1 VPARSI
7 SRVVVAV
14 VAVVAVVVVAV
25 VAFAGGVAESVAVAV
40 VADVAVAVVV
50 VAVVVVVVADVAVV
64 VVAFAACAVVAA
76 AKTAVAAQDSNSLKT
91 EPGPA
96 QEPKWVVASA
106 VVVEV
111 VAVAEPGSRD
121 ASLPPKWKLNY
132 SFTNEWGKTDY
143 TCMRHYYFIFFAH
156 LSI

>member
-1 VPARSI
+1 
-7 SRVVVAV
+7 
-14 VAVVAVVVVAV
+14 VAV

-40 VADVAVAVVV
+40 VADVAVVV
-50 VAVVVVVVADVAVV
+50 VAAVVVVVVVVADVAVV

-106 VVVEV
+106 VVVV